1 MEMEM
6 TFDEELA
13 LVGEEVEYELFG
25 GVGMATLGTAESSVS
40 YIVAE
45 EGAAVV
51 GEAVIEFGS
60 TVPILAA
67 SGASLGVF
75 ATSTCGWFALGGF
88 LGASVGIACFV
99 VYVVA
104 HEIAPDSWSRYPPFH
119 PLRKSPVMAHFSV
132 GERRAEGGRHGG
144 QWADR
149 SRSVV

>member
-119 PLRKSPVMAHFSV
+119 PLRKRYDGGVKVLGVSV
-132 GERRAEGGRHGG
+132 LC
-144 QWADR
+144 D
-149 SRSVV
+149 